1 MYKLDNHRYP
11 TTNQGLESLVEAPTL
26 PPLAANYNKEGYIKR
41 LPADPRGNDYVLVN
55 PGEHGAYDLLSA
67 GPDGEMGTED
77 DITNWGFEQ
86 EEKSKSAMNQQRGF
100 TLLEMMLVLA
110 LVAIT
115 ASVVLFTYGRED
127 AANTRARETAAR
139 FTAALELAIDRATLS
154 GQPVGIHFSDSA
166 WRIMVPGK
174 NTISLGA
181 GFHYKKMPQTR
192 AKNDWDEE
200 LSIHLQ
206 PFKPDDS
213 NQPQVVILA
222 DGQITPFSLLMA
234 NAGDR

>member
-1 MYKLDNHRYP
+1 
-11 TTNQGLESLVEAPTL
+11 
-26 PPLAANYNKEGYIKR
+26 
-41 LPADPRGNDYVLVN
+41 
-55 PGEHGAYDLLSA
+55 
-67 GPDGEMGTED
+67 
-77 DITNWGFEQ
+77 
-86 EEKSKSAMNQQRGF
+86 MNQQRGF

-127 AANTRARETAAR
+127 VASTRAR
-139 FTAALELAIDRATLS
+139 

-174 NTISLGA
+174 TPSAWRWVPLQEDA
-181 GFHYKKMPQTR
+181 ADESQ
-192 AKNDWDEE
+192 NDWDEE

-234 NAGDR
+234 NAGTGEPLLTLVCSGSWPLDQTLARDTRP